1 MIRRYQE
8 CDIDAIV
15 DLELKTLNT
24 TLGKDM
30 LKNELDNPFS
40 YIFVYT
46 VENNIV
52 GYISYSFDGDIAEML
67 NFCVDTNM
75 QGQGIGKELLEYT
88 FNIFKDLSA
97 NSSILEVRESN
108 YKAISLYNK
117 FGYKKISVRKAYY
130 SNGEN
135 ALVLQK
141 LF

>member
-46 VENNIV
+46 VENNVV

>member
-46 VENNIV
+46 VENSVV

>member
-46 VENNIV
+46 VENNVV

-135 ALVLQK
+135 ALVLQR